1 MCPGFGEQPRRD
13 LLCLLARSCPEDCCH
28 EEEAAAVH
36 RSLQV
41 PPQLAQPLVRL
52 LRTGVRCA
60 HQPGMSGPWEAGL
73 EGRRKPG
80 RTPLPKRVP
89 SQLQGG
95 FPVCFNLA
103 NNSVSVTDITF
114 PSEAAGA
121 RWFLWNQSLMLRL
134 HAVSAVDL
142 NDPELVLVLVCL

>member
-1 MCPGFGEQPRRD
+1 MHISQVCRALGGWARR
-13 LLCLLARSCPEDCCH
+13 ARARED
-28 EEEAAAVH
+28 
-36 RSLQV
+36 
-41 PPQLAQPLVRL
+41 PPA
-52 LRTGVRCA
+52 
-60 HQPGMSGPWEAGL
+60 
-73 EGRRKPG
+73 
-80 RTPLPKRVP
+80 KRVP

-95 FPVCFNLA
+95 FPVCFQLA

-121 RWFLWNQSLMLRL
+121 GGFYGNQSLMLRL